1 MYLDGLPPGVMRQ
14 LDEQQAELI
23 NTVFIAR
30 EFGWTIEYVEGLA
43 PEKRD
48 MVEAVLAGE
57 NEARARALK
66 RK

>member
-1 MYLDGLPPGVMRQ
+1 MRQ
-14 LDEQQAELI
+14 LDEHQAELI